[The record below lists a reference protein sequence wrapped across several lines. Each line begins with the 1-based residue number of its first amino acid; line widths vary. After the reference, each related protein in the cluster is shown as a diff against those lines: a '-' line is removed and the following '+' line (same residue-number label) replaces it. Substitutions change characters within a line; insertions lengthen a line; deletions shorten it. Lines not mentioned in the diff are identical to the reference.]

1 MSAARVPAAAVEL
14 VKRFE
19 GLRLNAYRCPAGRLT
34 IGWGHT
40 AALGAPIPRLG
51 MRITAEDAEWLL
63 MRDLKTV
70 ATELAPLVTVELTE
84 HQWSALLSWAFNFGA
99 PRFAESTLR
108 RIINAGELA
117 AVPNELLR
125 WVKGDTPKRV
135 LPGLVARREAE
146 GALWR
151 S

>member
-1 MSAARVPAAAVEL
+1 MIPASAVGL

-19 GLRLNAYRCPAGRLT
+19 GLRLESYRCPAGRWT

-40 AALGAPIPRLG
+40 AALGEPIPRLG
-51 MRITAEDAEWLL
+51 MRITADDAEWILL
-63 MRDLKTV
+63 RDLKV
-70 ATELAPLVTVELTE
+70 IAEELRPLVAVELTDN
-84 HQWSALLSWAFNFGA
+84 QWAALLSFAFNFGV
-99 PRFAESTLR
+99 PRFEGSTLR
-108 RIINAGELA
+108 QIINASEFA

-125 WVKGDTPKRV
+125 WVKGGMPKRV

-146 GALWR
+146 GTLWR